1 MQVLLLQHGRDL
13 RRQMLPT
20 TLLEQLLRLWM
31 LPLSLMIMIMTSA
44 ASGAR
49 RTHVD
54 VDGLDEDEDEAQEAV
69 SRRRQSDSSP
79 KTFDVLSRFLLGQ
92 PRQRGSYRCRLMT
105 HWIDL
110 PSG

>member
-20 TLLEQLLRLWM
+20 TLLEQLLWM

-54 VDGLDEDEDEAQEAV
+54 VDGLDEDEDEAQAV
-69 SRRRQSDSSP
+69 SRSDSSP
-79 KTFDVLSRFLLGQ
+79 KKFDALGRFLLG
-92 PRQRGSYRCRLMT
+92 QRGSYRCRLMT

>member
-1 MQVLLLQHGRDL
+1 MQVMLLQHGRDL

-20 TLLEQLLRLWM
+20 RLQEQLLRLWM

-44 ASGAR
+44 VSGAR

-79 KTFDVLSRFLLGQ
+79 
-92 PRQRGSYRCRLMT
+92 
-105 HWIDL
+105 
-110 PSG
+110 